1 MNRGFEN
8 DKLMRP
14 LFYSA
19 KRSFSFDD
27 LDVPSPK
34 NGSRSKAGWDGF
46 FPYYAGY
53 PLSFATRVIESAK
66 LGSQS
71 VIFDPWNGSGTT
83 TYAARQLGH
92 TAIGFDLNPAMI
104 VIARARMLLPI
115 EADSLEPLSC
125 EIVRQCKKDAPSSS
139 DPLTNWFDQVS
150 SSGIRSLERA
160 VCKTLVGR
168 LTLTERGVDI
178 GQLSPMAAVFYIAI
192 FAVCR
197 ELVKPFRSTNPTWLR
212 NAPSG
217 KDRLSV
223 DFDLVSALFLAHVR
237 AMATALSETTFNEL
251 RSESSIKTRLVDS
264 TLHSPSP
271 CSVDFVLTS
280 PPYCTRIDYT
290 SATRIELAVLHTL
303 LPSDVP
309 NLSRKMTGSIRV
321 PSSEI
326 VARDDW
332 GNQCNT
338 FLQNVRSHS
347 SKASAGY
354 YLKTHLDYFNK
365 MGGSLTGI
373 SKSLK
378 PGGAAIF
385 VVQDSYY
392 KDVHND
398 LPAVI
403 VEMAQTRGLV
413 LRRKDDFIVRRIMSG
428 LNPHTRGYVRKTGA
442 VESVLCLEKIG
453 S

>member
-1 MNRGFEN
+1 MDRELDNE
-8 DKLMRP
+8 KLMRP
-14 LFYSA
+14 LFDSA
-19 KRSFSFDD
+19 KRIFSFDG

-34 NGSRSKAGWDGF
+34 NDIRSKAGWDGF

-53 PLSFATRVIESAK
+53 PLSFAIRVIESAK
-66 LGSQS
+66 LGLQS

-92 TAIGFDLNPAMI
+92 SAIGFDLNPTMI

-115 EADSLEPLSC
+115 EADSLEPLSY
-125 EIVRQCKKDAPSSS
+125 EIVRQCKKDDASFS

-168 LTLTERGVDI
+168 FTLTERGVDI
-178 GQLSPMAAVFYIAI
+178 GQLSPIAAAFYVAL
-192 FAVCR
+192 FAVSR
-197 ELVKPFRSTNPTWLR
+197 KLVKPFRSTNPTWLR
-212 NAPSG
+212 NARSG
-217 KDRLSV
+217 KGRLSV
-223 DFDLVSALFLAHVR
+223 DFEVVSALFLAHVR
-237 AMATALSETTFNEL
+237 DMATALSETTFNEI
-251 RSESSIKTRLVDS
+251 RSEPSIKTRLVDS
-264 TLHSPSP
+264 TLHSPLP

-321 PSSEI
+321 PSGEI

-332 GNQCNT
+332 GDQCNT
-338 FLQNVRSHS
+338 FLQNVRLHS

-354 YLKTHLDYFNK
+354 YLKTHLDYFDK
-365 MGGSLTGI
+365 MGNSLTGI

-403 VEMAQTRGLV
+403 VEMAQTRGLA
-413 LRRKDDFIVRRIMSG
+413 LRRKDDFNVRRTMAGI
-428 LNPHTRGYVRKTGA
+428 NPYTRNYARKAGA

-453 S
+453 P